1 MKKTIVFG
9 WLRIVCGL
17 LIFSFGVHLTIK
29 ADLGLA
35 PWDCLGMGIANH
47 TPLNYGLSMTL
58 VAIVLLIIDL
68 LLKEKIG
75 FGTIL
80 DALLTGNFVQMFN
93 DIDTLP
99 IPDNLFLRIG
109 IILIG
114 LAVMA
119 IGQYFYMKSAQCC
132 GPRDA
137 LLVGIGKRMKKVP
150 IGFVL
155 ILIMATVLLG
165 GWLLGGKVGIGTVV
179 CAFGTGLV
187 MQLVYKIIGFEPR
200 EVEHK
205 GVIETILLFKQSDA

>member
-9 WLRIVCGL
+9 WLRIVFGL

-47 TPLNYGLSMTL
+47 TPLNYGLAMTMIAL
-58 VAIVLLIIDL
+58 ILLGIDL

-80 DALLTGNFVQMFN
+80 DALLTGNFIQLFN

-99 IPDNLFLRIG
+99 IPNNTFLRIL
-109 IILIG
+109 IILLG

-137 LLVGIGKRMKKVP
+137 LLVGVGKRMKKVP
-150 IGFVL
+150 IGFVQLL
-155 ILIMATVLLG
+155 ILALVLLG
-165 GWLLGGKVGIGTVV
+165 GWLLGGKIGIGTVV

-200 EVEHK
+200 QVEHK
-205 GVIETILLFKQSDA
+205 SVIETIRALKLP